1 MKSKMLIVLSIILM
15 IFLNGCTNLKGGQD
29 VSFNNNENEELI
41 YEDIVD
47 KIIRFH
53 VIANSDSDEDQD
65 LKLKVRDRVVEFI
78 SGKLDES
85 SSVEESREIIL
96 NNKEEMEGIA
106 RKVIEE
112 NNYSYAVVSDLS
124 RENFPDKLYGDVI
137 FPQGEYE
144 AYRII
149 IGDGKGANWWC
160 VMFPPLCFVDG
171 TKEVID
177 SSEIKKEIEDGEKD
191 SSNKNIK
198 EKNIKEKNIKKE
210 KDKEVKGENKDKKI
224 IFKFKIFDV
233 LFKK

>member
-1 MKSKMLIVLSIILM
+1 MKNKILIILSIILM
-15 IFLNGCTNLKGGQD
+15 IFFNGCTNLKDGQD

-53 VIANSDSDEDQD
+53 VIANSDSDEDQA

-78 SGKLDES
+78 SGKLDKS
-85 SSVEESREIIL
+85 ASLGESREIIL
-96 NNKEEMEGIA
+96 NNKNKMEYIA
-106 RKVIEE
+106 KEVVEE
-112 NNYSYAVVSDLS
+112 NNYSYGVVSDLS
-124 RENFPDKLYGDVI
+124 RENFPDKVYGDVI

-171 TKEVID
+171 TKEVVD
-177 SSEIKKEIEDGEKD
+177 SSEIKKQIEDGEED
-191 SSNKNIK
+191 SPNEDIKEENIK
-198 EKNIKEKNIKKE
+198 EE
-210 KDKEVKGENKDKKI
+210 KDKEIIEGNEDKKI
-224 IFKFKIFDV
+224 IFKFKIFDF

>member
-1 MKSKMLIVLSIILM
+1 MKNKILIILSIILM
-15 IFLNGCTNLKGGQD
+15 IFFNGCTNLKDGQD

-47 KIIRFH
+47 KMIRFH
-53 VIANSDSDEDQD
+53 VIANSDSDEDQA

-78 SGKLDES
+78 SGKLDKS
-85 SSVEESREIIL
+85 ASLGESREIIL
-96 NNKEEMEGIA
+96 NNKNKMEYIA
-106 RKVIEE
+106 KEVVEE
-112 NNYSYAVVSDLS
+112 NNYSYGVVSDLS
-124 RENFPDKLYGDVI
+124 RENFPDKVYGDVI

-171 TKEVID
+171 TKEVVD
-177 SSEIKKEIEDGEKD
+177 SSEIKKQIEDGEED
-191 SSNKNIK
+191 SPNEDIKEENIK
-198 EKNIKEKNIKKE
+198 EE
-210 KDKEVKGENKDKKI
+210 KDKGIIEGNEDKKI
-224 IFKFKIFDV
+224 IFKFKIFDF